1 MREFLFHGEPTPKLK
16 EFLEGL
22 KEALQ
27 RRGYLFH
34 PEAEAPQLVLNA
46 ITPESPRPYRRR
58 AQATFVASTME
69 LSRFPENPVQSL
81 YLYLVRALSNVLMVY
96 VPSEGVKF
104 LTLELGHYN
113 ELAGDGFFERVADR
127 LAPLADSRL
136 VINNVFE
143 PDLEPELWQ
152 GDEKTESM
160 YRAGKKLKAWDLLPA
175 PFPIEEIL
183 PPEDLR
189 HVRRLYGI
197 GGLSYGNLSV
207 RKDERRFWM
216 SASGV
221 DKANLREIGR
231 EILMV
236 KDYDPIKNAIVLS
249 VPPHVEPRRVSVDA
263 IEHWMIYREHPGVG
277 AILHVHA
284 WMEGVPATSFNYP
297 CGTCELAQAVAEKVR
312 EAPDPTRAVVGL
324 KNHGLT
330 IMGHSLDEIME
341 RIEGRLIRTVPMI

>member
-1 MREFLFHGEPTPKLK
+1 MREFLFHGEPTPNIQG
-16 EFLEGL
+16 FWEGL

-27 RRGYLFH
+27 RRGYLFN
-34 PEAEAPQLVLNA
+34 PNAEAPQLVLNA

-69 LSRFPENPVQSL
+69 LPHFPENPIQSL
-81 YLYLVRALSNVLMVY
+81 YPYLVRALSNVLMVY

-113 ELAGDGFFERVADR
+113 EPAGDGFFERVVDR

-136 VINNVFE
+136 VINNIFE

-152 GDEKTESM
+152 GDELTESM

-189 HVRRLYGI
+189 HVKRLYGI

-221 DKANLREIGR
+221 DKAHLREIGR

-236 KDYDPIKNAIVLS
+236 KGYDPHKNAIVLS

-284 WMEGVPATSFNYP
+284 WMDGVPATSFNYP
-297 CGTCELAQAVAEKVR
+297 CGTYELAEAVAEKIR
-312 EAPDPTRAVVGL
+312 AAPDPTRAVVGL

-330 IMGHSLDEIME
+330 IVGHSLDEIME
-341 RIEGRLIRTVPMI
+341 RIQGKLIRTVPMT

>member
-1 MREFLFHGEPTPKLK
+1 MREFLFHGEPTPNIR
-16 EFLEGL
+16 EFWEGL

-34 PEAEAPQLVLNA
+34 PKAEAPQLVLNA
-46 ITPESPRPYRRR
+46 ITPENPRPYRRR

-69 LSRFPENPVQSL
+69 LPRFPENPIQSL

-113 ELAGDGFFERVADR
+113 EPAGDGFFDRVAAR

-136 VINNVFE
+136 VINNIFE
-143 PDLEPELWQ
+143 PDLEPELWH
-152 GDEKTESM
+152 GDELTESM
-160 YRAGKKLKAWDLLPA
+160 YRAGKKLKEWDLLPA
-175 PFPIEEIL
+175 PFPLEEIL

-189 HVRRLYGI
+189 HVKRLYGI

-221 DKANLREIGR
+221 DKSHLREIGR

-236 KDYDPIKNAIVLS
+236 KGYDPIRNAIILS

-297 CGTCELAQAVAEKVR
+297 CGTYELAQAVAEKIR
-312 EAPDPTRAVVGL
+312 AAPDPTRAVVGL

-330 IMGHSLDEIME
+330 IVGHSLDEIME
-341 RIEGRLIRTVPMI
+341 RIEGRLIRTVPMT